1 MIVPDINYPIIV
13 IACCFMVLDILTGFV
28 QACVNKNVESQKMK
42 NGLLHKCGF
51 LLAILFG
58 ILCEYSMQYI
68 DLGFTMPIQEAVC
81 GFICCIEIISVLENL
96 AKISPE
102 LAGSKFMSIFKRND
116 EMKVDNVDV
125 SGLDV
130 FVMSEET
137 NDY

>member
-1 MIVPDINYPIIV
+1 MIVPEINYPIIV

-68 DLGFTMPIQEAVC
+68 DLGFSMPIQEAVC

-102 LAGSKFMSIFKRND
+102 LAGSKFMSIFKRNE
-116 EMKVDNVDV
+116 EMKTDNVDV
-125 SGLDV
+125 SGLDI
-130 FVMSEET
+130 FVMSEK
-137 NDY
+137 DDD

>member
-1 MIVPDINYPIIV
+1 MIAPDINYPIIV
-13 IACCFMVLDILTGFV
+13 IACCFMALDIITGFV

-42 NGLLHKCGF
+42 DGLLHKCGF

-81 GFICCIEIISVLENL
+81 GFICCIEIISILENL

-102 LAGSKFMSIFKRND
+102 LAGSKFMSIFKRNA

-130 FVMSEET
+130 FVMSEEP
-137 NDY
+137 NDD